1 MKQVLS
7 LLLITVLLCLSLCA
21 VPVSAADATANR
33 ENIVGWADYYYD
45 ITWTALKTID
55 GWHSSSSSYTFTK
68 GNTYRIPYAQPINS
82 GKYIGYGATVETF
95 LAAANDVNSVFY
107 TKTSSYNNTYSAY
120 YGMDCSAFVSSCWGA
135 KRTTTYYIPTISD
148 NLGNVTETNIDKI
161 ALGDAFNSKSV
172 GHVVLVTD
180 IEYADGK
187 VSKVEITEETPP
199 QLKRTEYTRSALINK
214 YSAYT
219 IQRYTGDVPAPPVD
233 DSPET
238 PTEAPTQP
246 ATDPPRI
253 RGDADCDG
261 DVTVIDVTTIQ
272 RRLVSIEVP
281 FFDEAA
287 ADADCDKDVTII
299 DATCIQRWLAGIT
312 VAAKIGEAI

>member
-1 MKQVLS
+1 MKKALS
-7 LLLITVLLCLSLCA
+7 VWLIIVVIFLSLC
-21 VPVSAADATANR
+21 VLPVSADDVTTNR
-33 ENIVGWADYYYD
+33 NNIVGWADYYYD

-95 LAAANDVNSVFY
+95 LAAAADVNSVFY

-135 KRTTTYYIPTISD
+135 KRTTTYYIPTISE
-148 NLGNVTETNIDKI
+148 NLGSPNEDNIDAL
-161 ALGDAFNSKSV
+161 ALGDALNSKSV

-199 QLKRTEYTRSALINK
+199 QLKRTVYTRANLISK
-214 YSAYT
+214 YSASYT
-219 IQRYTGDVPAPPVD
+219 IQRYSGSVPTPPDGYAP
-233 DSPET
+233 EI
-238 PTEAPTQP
+238 PTEAPTAP
-246 ATDPPRI
+246 LRLL
-253 RGDADCDG
+253 GDVDG
-261 DVTVIDVTTIQ
+261 DSDVTVIDVTLIQ
-272 RRLVSIEVP
+272 RKLVSIEISH
-281 FFDEAA
+281 FDMVA
-287 ADADCDKDVTII
+287 ADADADGDVTII
-299 DATCIQRWLAGIT
+299 DATCIQRWLAGILT
-312 VAAKIGEAI
+312 DSCIGKPMTG

>member
-1 MKQVLS
+1 MKRILS
-7 LLLITVLLCLSLCA
+7 ILLIVTVLLLTAAVSLT
-21 VPVSAADATANR
+21 AADAATQNQQ
-33 ENIVGWADYYYD
+33 NIVGCADYYYD

-95 LAAANDVNSVFY
+95 LAAAKDVNSVFY
-107 TKTSSYNNTYSAY
+107 TSTSSYNNTHSAY

-148 NLGNVTETNIDKI
+148 SLGSVSESTIDSI

-180 IEYADGK
+180 IEYDAGK

-199 QLKRTEYTRSALINK
+199 QLKRTVYTRASLISK

-219 IQRYTGDVPAPPVD
+219 IQRYTGAVPTPPEGYALAEPTAAP
-233 DSPET
+233 
-238 PTEAPTQP
+238 
-246 ATDPPRI
+246 TDPPRLL
-253 RGDADCDG
+253 GDAYCDG
-261 DVTVIDVTTIQ
+261 EVTILDVTTVQ
-272 RRLVSIEVP
+272 RHLVDIAVSA
-281 FFDEAA
+281 FDEAA
-287 ADADCDKDVTII
+287 ANADCDDDVTII
-299 DATCIQRWLAGIT
+299 DATCIQRWLVGIPVPT
-312 VAAKIGEAI
+312 AIGDPI